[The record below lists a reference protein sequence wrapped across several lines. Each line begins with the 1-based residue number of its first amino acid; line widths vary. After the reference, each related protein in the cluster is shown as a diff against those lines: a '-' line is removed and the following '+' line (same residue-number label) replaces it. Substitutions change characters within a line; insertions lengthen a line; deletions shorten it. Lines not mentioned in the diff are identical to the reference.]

1 MKRFVL
7 PRARL
12 GALPWRAF
20 PLLLISTSALAVS
33 LPDGVMEELAGVD
46 RTAAVSGDGRV
57 VLAHSGSTGEWFGWS
72 ASAGRFDLPGGVSEL
87 VAVNRDGTVFV
98 GALFSTNHA
107 FRWQMGQNYQ
117 DLGTLGG
124 NSSLANGLSS
134 DGSVVVG
141 QADNASGTLRAFRW
155 TAGAGMQDLG
165 SLRPGGMSWAN
176 AVDGAGTVVVGGAL
190 AGGSIHAFRWENGVM
205 ADLATLPGDS
215 DSFASAISRDG
226 KVVVGDGQGVSTGIR
241 GFRWTADAGMTDLGN
256 LGGGYTS
263 AAAVNADGSVV
274 VGTSSLADSS
284 LNAFRWTSA
293 GMAALGT
300 LTGES
305 ESRGTGVSD
314 DGNTVVGYSGGRG
327 FIWRAALDS
336 SPSSPSNLGNL
347 GTMQDLRNLQTSV
360 LASANTSAQLM
371 SSQGRRLRELS
382 QTQCIPGTAQRY
394 CLSLGAG
401 GVFGEADASDSAQSV
416 SEFAGGM
423 RLNEHFSTGVS
434 GQLAHA
440 DLKTNSAEQKQ
451 DYGLSLWLA
460 YQQNPELAT
469 GWSASL
475 VAAAGT
481 GISRFERGN
490 DLLDVQKASSEVRL
504 TSSAQRAAVGYG
516 VSVGTTVLTPE
527 LAVTHVHSQR
537 DAFEEHNVAFPLR
550 VDGASS
556 DETYA
561 SLALRSAT
569 PLSARTTLQLKLAA
583 DVLLDDSS
591 SAFSGTSQI
600 PGLNQFQINS
610 NLVKRDVVPMAAALV
625 SYALSPAASVSAGVQ
640 VAASAYQQQRPVT
653 AVGVQFSYGF

>member
-1 MKRFVL
+1 MKRFAL
-7 PRARL
+7 PRARI

-20 PLLLISTSALAVS
+20 PLLLISSSALAVS
-33 LPDGVMEELAGVD
+33 LPDGVMEELAGASQIV
-46 RTAAVSGDGRV
+46 AVSGDGRV
-57 VLAHSGSTGEWFGWS
+57 VLARSGSTGEWFGWS
-72 ASAGRFDLPGGVSEL
+72 ASAGRFALPAVAFRRRGT
-87 VAVNRDGTVFV
+87 AVNIDGTVFV
-98 GALFSTNHA
+98 GSTTVGGFDRA
-107 FRWQMGQNYQ
+107 SRWEVGQSFQ

-124 NSSLANGLSS
+124 DRSVATGLNS

-141 QADNASGTLRAFRW
+141 QATNVNAVMHAFRW
-155 TAGAGMQDLG
+155 TADAGMQDLG
-165 SLRPGGMSWAN
+165 SLSPGMESRAT
-176 AVDGAGTVVVGGAL
+176 AVDGAGAVVVGSAVV
-190 AGGSIHAFRWENGVM
+190 GGNVHAFRWENGVM
-205 ADLATLPGDS
+205 ADLATLPGDLI
-215 DSFASAISRDG
+215 SFAYAISRDG
-226 KVVVGDGQGVSTGIR
+226 QVVVGDSDGGSTGGH
-241 GFRWTADAGMTDLGN
+241 GFRWTATTGMTDLGN
-256 LGGGYTS
+256 LGGDLTT

-274 VGTSSLADSS
+274 VGSATLADGS

-293 GMAALGT
+293 GMASLGT
-300 LTGES
+300 LTGENQS
-305 ESRGTGVSD
+305 FVTGVSD
-314 DGNTVVGYSGGRG
+314 DGNTVVGSSGSRA
-327 FIWRAALDS
+327 FIWRAALGS
-336 SPSSPSNLGNL
+336 
-347 GTMQDLRNLQTSV
+347 MQDLRNLQTSV

-382 QTQCIPGTAQRY
+382 QTQCIPGAAQRY
-394 CLSLGAG
+394 CLSLGTG

-469 GWSASL
+469 GWNASL
-475 VAAAGT
+475 AAAAGT
-481 GISRFERGN
+481 GISRFTRGD

-504 TSSAQRAAVGYG
+504 TSTAQRAAVGYG
-516 VSVGTTVLTPE
+516 VSVGSIVLTPE

-561 SLALRSAT
+561 SLALRSAS
-569 PLSARTTLQLKLAA
+569 PLSARTILQLKLAA

-600 PGLNQFQINS
+600 PGLSQFQINS
-610 NLVKRDVVPMAAALV
+610 NLVKRDVVPMAAARV
-625 SYALSPAASVSAGVQ
+625 SYALSPAASVSAGLQ

-653 AVGVQFSYGF
+653 ALGVQFSYGF